1 MFTFAVSCL
10 TTANLPWNYL
20 IHGLNIPGSYTILFS
35 TASDFTSITSHIHKW
50 ALFSLWLC
58 LFILSG
64 VISPV
69 FSSSIL
75 GTCQPGEFIFQCH
88 ILLPFHTVQGLSMPE
103 YWSGLP
109 LPSPVD
115 HVLSELSTMTRPSWA
130 SLHGMAH
137 SYIELDKLWSM
148 WAVWSGFCDCAFH
161 DVSSMVD
168 KDKRLMKV
176 SQWERVNVEETGT
189 CTDGWGHAHS
199 NCNPI
204 FCWWDDGSK

>member
-75 GTCQPGEFIFQCH
+75 GTYQPGEVIFDCYLFLSFH
-88 ILLPFHTVQGLSMPE
+88 IVHGGVKARILKWFAIPFSSGPHFVRTVQN
-103 YWSGLP
+103 
-109 LPSPVD
+109 
-115 HVLSELSTMTRPSWA
+115 SECYQCKVIS
-130 SLHGMAH
+130 H
-137 SYIELDKLWSM
+137 LDKDERLGECLRFFALQFLPQM
-148 WAVWSGFCDCAFH
+148 VNGFCC
-161 DVSSMVD
+161 
-168 KDKRLMKV
+168 
-176 SQWERVNVEETGT
+176 
-189 CTDGWGHAHS
+189 C
-199 NCNPI
+199 
-204 FCWWDDGSK
+204 